1 MMEGL
6 KMSRR
11 DFSKSAVLGTVSLAL
26 SAGPAVRNVLGAND
40 RIGVGLIGS
49 GSQGRYDLGSF
60 LKTTQVDV
68 VALCDVWDLRLS
80 ETLVG
85 LNLSSEKVKS
95 YKDFRKLLEHKDIDA
110 VIVATPEHWHAI
122 PTIMACEAGKDVY
135 VEKPISHTILEGR
148 RMVEAANKNNRVV
161 QCGTQQRSGEHFQ
174 KVAELLRS
182 GRIGRVTEADTW
194 VLRGTSVQS
203 RMQTSYPDTDPPEG
217 LDWDMWLG
225 PAPYH
230 HYNRNRHMGWGG
242 FWETGGGELT
252 NWAPHLID
260 IVHWGLGVDA
270 PRTVVASG
278 GQLITSG
285 VFETPDTIE
294 ATYEYPGTAVNENG
308 FLVKFYNRGGRGP
321 DNHQYGMEF
330 YGTEG
335 TLFVN
340 REGYTIWPMDLVHDG
355 WEDFGS
361 TAVTTGDG
369 TPQHQPHVENFLEC
383 VRSRKKPNSDIE
395 TTHRATSACIVGNI
409 SYKLGRKLHW
419 DRDKEQFVGD
429 TEANKMLTKEYRK
442 PWKVA

>member
-1 MMEGL
+1 MMDGL

-11 DFSKSAVLGTVSLAL
+11 DFNKSAVLGTASLAL
-26 SAGPAVRNVLGAND
+26 SAGPAVRSVAGAND

-49 GSQGRYDLGSF
+49 GNQGRYDLGSF
-60 LKTTQVDV
+60 IKTGQVDV
-68 VALCDVWDLRLS
+68 VALCDVWDMRLR
-80 ETLVG
+80 ETLIG
-85 LNLSSEKVKS
+85 LDLSSEKVKT
-95 YKDFRKLLEHKDIDA
+95 YGDFRKLLEHKDIDA

-122 PTIMACEAGKDVY
+122 PMIAACEAGKDVY

-148 RMVEAANKNNRVV
+148 RMVEAANKHGRVV
-161 QCGTQQRSGEHFQ
+161 QCGTQQRSGEHFK
-174 KVAELLRS
+174 KVAELLRN

-203 RMQTSYPDTDPPEG
+203 RMHTPYPDTEPLEG

-260 IVHWGLGVDA
+260 IVHWGLAVDA
-270 PRTVVASG
+270 PRTVVACG
-278 GQLITSG
+278 GQFIAAG

-294 ATYEYPGTAVNENG
+294 ASYEYPGTSVNENG
-308 FLVKFYNRGGRGP
+308 FLVKFYNRAGRGP
-321 DNHQYGMEF
+321 DDHQYGMQF
-330 YGTEG
+330 FGTEG
-335 TLFVN
+335 TLFIN

-355 WEDFGS
+355 WETFGPS
-361 TAVTTGDG
+361 ALTTGDG
-369 TPQHQPHVENFLEC
+369 TPQHQPHVENFLAC
-383 VRSRKKPNSDIE
+383 VRSRQKPNSDIE
-395 TTHRATSACIVGNI
+395 TTHRATSACIIGNI
-409 SYKLGRKLHW
+409 SYKLGRKLQW

-429 TEANKMLTKEYRK
+429 AEANKMLTKQYRK
-442 PWKVA
+442 PWLVS